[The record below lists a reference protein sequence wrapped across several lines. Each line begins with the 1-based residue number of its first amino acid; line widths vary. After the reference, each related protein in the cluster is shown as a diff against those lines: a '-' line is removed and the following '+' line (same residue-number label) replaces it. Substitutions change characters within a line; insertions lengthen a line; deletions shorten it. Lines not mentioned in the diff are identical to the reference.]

1 MELVRTV
8 KYEEELDPWFV
19 REVAAQP
26 GGEHIWDCLQCG
38 TCSAICPVSIY
49 MDRSPRK
56 IIGLI
61 RAGFRHEVLDSVS
74 PWICTSCY
82 SCTVE
87 CPAGIRITDIM
98 YIVKRMAMQDG
109 AYHRSIVPAIE
120 EAFVAMVHRDG
131 RLSEGRMGLKVATR
145 SGLRNAFSLLPT
157 AWKLMWR
164 GRLRLLHRE
173 RMRDP
178 TPLQRG
184 LAELQR
190 PSQGAAVREKPRAA
204 ARGATA

>member
-8 KYEEELDPWFV
+8 KYEEELDPEFAH
-19 REVAAQP
+19 EVAAQP

-49 MDRSPRK
+49 MDRTPRK

-61 RAGFRHEVLDSVS
+61 RAGFRHEVLESIS

-98 YIVKRMAMQDG
+98 YTVKRMAMMERT
-109 AYHRSIVPAIE
+109 YNRFIVPAIE
-120 EAFVAMVHRDG
+120 EAFVAMVYRDG
-131 RLSEGRMGLKVATR
+131 RLSEGRMGLKVARR
-145 SGLRNAFSLLPT
+145 SGLRNALSLIPT
-157 AWKLMWR
+157 AWKLMRR
-164 GRLRLLHRE
+164 GRLRILHRE

-178 TPLQRG
+178 SPLRKG

-190 PSQGAAVREKPRAA
+190 PIPKGTVAGGTPTRGKGASA
-204 ARGATA
+204 